1 MVKRRAD
8 YGSEF
13 IEDDTQTVAKRARRI
28 KNIDAA
34 EEKDTKF
41 EVETHDLENSDKS
54 LSEKAKGKLPWYISD
69 DCEDEG
75 EDLDPTV

>member
-1 MVKRRAD
+1 MVKRRID
-8 YGSEF
+8 YSSK
-13 IEDDTQTVAKRARRI
+13 DDTPTVAKRARRI

-41 EVETHDLENSDKS
+41 EDEIHDLQNSNKS

-69 DCEDEG
+69 DCEDED